1 MDKFS
6 ISFTLG
12 KAGSTH
18 GANVNH
24 NNRKFTA
31 ANVDEKRIVDNIVF
45 KQQDVRDAYRQLFGK
60 ALQEYNAKQTRR
72 DRVIFDYYEHVASS
86 KREEAFYEIVVQFGD
101 SETSPC
107 GPARGDQAKQ
117 MLQSYMRDFQRRNPN
132 LYVFNAVLHLDE
144 TSPHLHIDFIP
155 FYTKGRK
162 NGLQK
167 GVSMKAALIEQGF
180 RPRSPKENQL
190 VMWEF
195 AERSEMERVLRV
207 HGFCR
212 DSKELRRKHYTV
224 DEYKIQKETERMLGL
239 MDSFLSV
246 SQSDRDDEKIRQ
258 MRMDINASKRR
269 ILELEAAQQSPYKAF
284 YYSSP
289 EKQAWVQQQLDERGI
304 PYRETENGFEAQ
316 ACYVKTIRSI
326 EKNFKTPRTSA
337 REKLRED
344 IERMLMQ
351 SQSFEE
357 LVKRLTEAGY
367 VVKRGKYIAVQ
378 PPRYGSFI
386 RLKSLGEYYSEYA
399 LRNRLAM
406 KHDYEEKLLRDLE
419 QAKLTNA
426 PNRRVLEMMHFY
438 IISFSKGYLPVRKKN
453 PTGILTWKNDAELDR
468 LLALNEK
475 INAGATLTTLRA
487 DMAEKEEAVR
497 SMERAREHCDVSD
510 AETMMRL
517 NVALT
522 AAEQELR
529 EAADLLTLAEQVL
542 GGTFLQEIGDAERH
556 RLESD
561 YIPNGTKPGGNRR

>member
-1 MDKFS
+1 MEQFS

-12 KAGSTH
+12 KAAAPH
-18 GANVNH
+18 GANPNH
-24 NNRKFTA
+24 NNRRFTA
-31 ANVDEKRIVDNIVF
+31 SNVDSSRITDNIIF
-45 KQQDVRDAYRQLFGK
+45 RQQDVRDAYRQLFDR
-60 ALQEYNAKQTRR
+60 ALQEYNAKQKRR
-72 DRVIFDYYEHVASS
+72 DRIIPDYYLHIAES

-107 GPARGDQAKQ
+107 GSARGDQAKQ

-132 LYVFNAVLHLDE
+132 LFVFNAVLHMDE
-144 TSPHLHIDFIP
+144 ASPHLHIDFIP

-162 NGLQK
+162 NGLRK
-167 GVSMKAALIEQGF
+167 GVSMKSALIEQGF
-180 RPRSPKENQL
+180 RPRSTKENQL

-195 AERSEMERVLRV
+195 AERAEMERVLRV
-207 HGFCR
+207 HGYAR
-212 DSKELRRKHYTV
+212 DDKEEHRRHMSV
-224 DEYKIQKETERMLGL
+224 DVYKMHKESEKIKRSVDAL
-239 MDSFLSV
+239 LSV
-246 SQSDRDDEKIRQ
+246 PADAETQ
-258 MRMDINASKRR
+258 MRQLQIEIAESRRR

-289 EKQAWVQQQLDERGI
+289 DKQAWVQQQLDERGI

-316 ACYVKTIRSI
+316 ACYVKTIRRI
-326 EKNFKTPRTSA
+326 EQNFKMPRTSA

-344 IERMLMQ
+344 IDKLLMQ

-357 LVKRLTEAGY
+357 LVMRLQKAGY
-367 VVKRGKYIAVQ
+367 LVKRGKYIAVK
-378 PPRYGSFI
+378 PPRCGSFI

-406 KHDYEEKLLRDLE
+406 KHDYEQKLLRDLE

-438 IISFSKGYLPVRKKN
+438 IISFSKGYLPVRKRN
-453 PTGILTWKNDAELDR
+453 PKGILTWQNDAELDR

-475 INAGATLTTLRA
+475 INGGATLYSLRA
-487 DMAEKEEAVR
+487 DMAEKEESVR
-497 SMERAREHCDVSD
+497 SIERAREHCDASD
-510 AETMMRL
+510 TETMMRL
-517 NVALT
+517 NAAQTVA
-522 AAEQELR
+522 EKELR
-529 EAADLLTLAEQVL
+529 ESADLLTLAEQVL